1 VQETENAPA
10 WWQIPVQTRNER
22 FTSGNPADYPTPS
35 PIQAEWKFSPIDLLN
50 PLLEA
55 KTTDTYE
62 FKVTGATAEWADSKA
77 YRGHAGIPE
86 EIFSAKAWESTTKS
100 LVLEIAGEGEPV
112 FLSRT
117 IEGQIAA
124 HTVIIAKP
132 NSKRTVI
139 IRNSG
144 TGSIIEN
151 LEVVVSDG
159 ASLNLVHLNDFAG
172 TAIQLASHFSKLE
185 KSAELNYF
193 HLNLGGKIVRVNP
206 NIYLDGEHSTG
217 RAYGASLVNPGEFL
231 ENRVFIHHHGK
242 KATSDVLFKNVLLGD
257 GSRSVWVG
265 DVLIGPGASG
275 TNSYEANRN
284 LLLSDKARAD
294 SIPNLEIE
302 TGDIEGAGH
311 ASATGRLDD
320 EQLFYLQSRGIGEIE
335 ARRLVSLGFLVE
347 ILGKIGQPEFE
358 TEIEYRFA
366 EILDGEP
373 K

>member
-1 VQETENAPA
+1 MQKTENAPA

-35 PIQAEWKFSPIDLLN
+35 PVQAEWKFSPIDLLN
-50 PLLEA
+50 PLLEVT
-55 KTTDTYE
+55 TTDTYD
-62 FKVTGATAEWADSKA
+62 FTVSGATAEWADAEK
-77 YRGHAGIPE
+77 YLGRAGIPE
-86 EIFSAKAWESTTKS
+86 EIFSAKAWESATKS
-100 LVLEIAGEGEPV
+100 LLLELSGEGEPV
-112 FLSRT
+112 ILSRK

-132 NSKRTVI
+132 NTKRTVI

-144 TGSIIEN
+144 AGTIIEN
-151 LEVVVSDG
+151 LEIVVSDG
-159 ASLNLVHLNDFAG
+159 ATLNLVHLNEFAG

-185 KSAELNYF
+185 KAAELNYF

-206 NIYLDGEHSTG
+206 NIYLDGEQSTG
-217 RAYGASLVNPGEFL
+217 RAYGASLVSPNDYL
-231 ENRVFIHHHGK
+231 ENRVFIHHHGQ

-257 GSRSVWVG
+257 GSRSVWIG
-265 DVLIGPGASG
+265 DVLIGPDASG

-320 EQLFYLQSRGIGEIE
+320 EQLFYLQSRGVGEIE

-347 ILGKIGQPEFE
+347 ILGKIGQPELE
-358 TEIEYRFA
+358 TEIANKFA
-366 EILDGEP
+366 EILDGES